1 MTRGA
6 LMADP
11 VRVMQDTDTVL
22 EIEHRPMRRAA
33 ISVGAI
39 LVAVAMGL
47 GAIADDAVGAGII
60 VVLVTALIGGM
71 ILREPLIRYR
81 GI

>member
-1 MTRGA
+1 MTRGVH
-6 LMADP
+6 MADP

-22 EIEHRPMRRAA
+22 EFQHRPMRRAA

-39 LVAVAMGL
+39 LVAVATGL
-47 GAIADDAVGAGII
+47 GAITDDAGGAGII
-60 VVLVTALIGGM
+60 GVLVTALIGGM

>member
-1 MTRGA
+1 
-6 LMADP
+6 MADP
-11 VRVMQDTDTVL
+11 VRFMQDTDTVL